1 MKTRQ
6 QNIPS
11 EYEESEEA
19 ERLDS
24 ESSNDSEYAPASEEN
39 TSEDQDQTNEDSP
52 SSRGKGG
59 ELSHDETTIIKGA
72 LDLTLKTA
80 AEAMTPIEST
90 FSVAVDTRLDWEAL
104 GTILAT
110 GHSRVPVY
118 SGDRKN
124 LIGILLVKSLITV
137 RAEDEMPVSAVCIRK
152 LPRVPAN
159 TPLYDMLNEFQKGQS
174 HMAAVVSAANEG
186 FQIGNS
192 GGRIATGG
200 DLHNQL
206 ADSHVKVTPG
216 NTFGD
221 KCSPPEEKSALHADT
236 PNASYECRIT
246 MGREDSQICS
256 TLGKSPGTEATRQSC
271 KNAEGEVIGIITLED
286 VFEELIQEEIVD
298 ETDEYV
304 DVHKRIRVTS
314 GGPSF
319 SNPNGL
325 AGQYGGSL
333 LNTDGK
339 VHLPRGAKAGKKAL
353 GNVSSKPS
361 KFPSL
366 KAVYNLTTPLLDEG

>member
-1 MKTRQ
+1 MRQ
-6 QNIPS
+6 TIQRRIQV
-11 EYEESEEA
+11 E
-19 ERLDS
+19 
-24 ESSNDSEYAPASEEN
+24 
-39 TSEDQDQTNEDSP
+39 
-52 SSRGKGG
+52 GKGG
-59 ELSHDETTIIKGA
+59 ELSRDETTIIKGA

-118 SGDRKN
+118 SGDCKN

-192 GGRIATGG
+192 SGRIATG

-216 NTFGD
+216 NTFGE

-236 PNASYECRIT
+236 PNTSFECRIT
-246 MGREDSQICS
+246 MGREDSQTCS
-256 TLGKSPGTEATRQSC
+256 TRVPGTEATRQPC
-271 KNAEGEVIGIITLED
+271 KNTEGEVIGIITLED

-319 SNPNGL
+319 SHPNGL
-325 AGQYGGSL
+325 AGQYGSSL
-333 LNTDGK
+333 SNTDGK
-339 VHLPRGAKAGKKAL
+339 AHLSRGAKAGKKAL

-361 KFPSL
+361 KFSSL
-366 KAVYNLTTPLLDEG
+366 KPVYNLTTPLLDEG